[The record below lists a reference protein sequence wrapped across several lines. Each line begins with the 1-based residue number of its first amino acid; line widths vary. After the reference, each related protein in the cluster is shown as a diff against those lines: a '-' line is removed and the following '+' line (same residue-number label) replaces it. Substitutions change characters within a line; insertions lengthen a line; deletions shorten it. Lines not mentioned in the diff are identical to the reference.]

1 MPASTVHSAVELV
14 EIGAWQYMYTL
25 GRCIEHDPFHF
36 AQIHHHAAVDGI
48 PGGAVAPAAHGDPY
62 VVRLGYRQ
70 ALQNVVFA
78 DAVDDDFWVGLESR
92 VGFLPRVVVIRAG
105 AHHDAAHQLRCECS
119 HGVPGERWC
128 GRFGGDGCQRLGG
141 ERPELCNTSVLG
153 KTGWAFAVGYIE
165 RSLVKQTKCRA

>member
-1 MPASTVHSAVELV
+1 
-14 EIGAWQYMYTL
+14 MYTL

-105 AHHDAAHQLRCECS
+105 AHHDGATSFASSAATVFQVS
-119 HGVPGERWC
+119 AGAAA
-128 GRFGGDGCQRLGG
+128 
-141 ERPELCNTSVLG
+141 SVV
-153 KTGWAFAVGYIE
+153 TAASGWAASD
-165 RSLVKQTKCRA
+165 RNCATRASLARRAGLLRWAISSDPW